1 MKQKHRTKTKMGLV
15 HKNNK
20 GYYRTSDN
28 QLLHRKI
35 WEEFYGQK
43 IPKGYVIHHINE
55 DVTDNRISNLQLM
68 THEEHLSHHH
78 KGKPIHINSKIGL
91 SQASSTTGYFRVTK
105 KPCPR
110 CIKGFM
116 YRYMYY
122 DVDGKRKAITST
134 SLKKLMLKVQAKNL
148 PWKKLKRR
156 KKVKK

>member
-1 MKQKHRTKTKMGLV
+1 MKQKHRTNTKFGLV

-28 QLLHRKI
+28 ELLHRKI

-43 IPKGYVIHHINE
+43 IPDGMIIHHKDENVE
-55 DVTDNRISNLQLM
+55 NNSISNLELM

-78 KGKPIHINSKIGL
+78 KGKPIHINSKLGL
-91 SQASSTTGYFRVTK
+91 SRASTTTGYFRVTK

-110 CIKGFM
+110 CKKGFVF
-116 YRYMYY
+116 RYMYY

-134 SLKKLMLKVQAKNL
+134 NLKTLMLKVQGKNL
-148 PWKKLKRR
+148 PWKKL
-156 KKVKK
+156 

>member
-43 IPKGYVIHHINE
+43 IPDGYVIHHRDENPL
-55 DVTDNRISNLQLM
+55 NNNISNLQLM

-78 KGKPIHINSKIGL
+78 KGKPIHINTKVGL
-91 SQASSTTGYFRVTK
+91 SRSKSTTGYFRVNK
-105 KPCPR
+105 KPCPK
-110 CIKGFM
+110 CKKGFI
-116 YRYMYY
+116 YRYQYF
-122 DVDGKRKAITST
+122 DVDGVRKAITST
-134 SLKKLMLKVQAKNL
+134 SLKKLMLKVQGKNL
-148 PWKKLKRR
+148 EWRKLEPNERE
-156 KKVKK
+156 

>member
-1 MKQKHRTKTKMGLV
+1 MKQKHRTKTQLGFV

-43 IPKGYVIHHINE
+43 IPDGYVIHHRDENPLNN
-55 DVTDNRISNLQLM
+55 DISNLQLM

-78 KGKPIHINSKIGL
+78 KGKPIHINTKVGL
-91 SQASSTTGYFRVTK
+91 SKAKTTTGYFRVNK

-110 CIKGFM
+110 CKKGYI
-116 YRYMYY
+116 YRYQYY
-122 DVDGKRKAITST
+122 DVDGVRKSITST
-134 SLKKLMLKVQAKNL
+134 SLKRLMLKVQGHNL
-148 PWKKLKRR
+148 EWRKLEPNEE
-156 KKVKK
+156 